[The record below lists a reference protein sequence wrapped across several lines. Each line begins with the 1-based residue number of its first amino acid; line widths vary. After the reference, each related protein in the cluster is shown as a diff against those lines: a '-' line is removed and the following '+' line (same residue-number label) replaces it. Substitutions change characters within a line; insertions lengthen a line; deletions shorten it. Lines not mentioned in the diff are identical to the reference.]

1 MEIQG
6 IDGIDNGINQY
17 DTDKLPRYANETHLS
32 SRVGRLNPDWMDEQ
46 TPEAENQAFH
56 KAMNVA
62 GAEFLQVLMQFS
74 LLVSGLLGVRSL
86 SDHAF
91 CSWVHC
97 DSIKL
102 IVLLLHN
109 MIVCT

>member
-1 MEIQG
+1 
-6 IDGIDNGINQY
+6 
-17 DTDKLPRYANETHLS
+17 
-32 SRVGRLNPDWMDEQ
+32 MDEQ

-97 DSIKL
+97 DSNKL
-102 IVLLLHN
+102 IVLLLLN